1 MQEPFSHPYLYLLFY
16 GQDAIGDFIPTKQ
29 LREKYD
35 APRHE
40 LPYER
45 PEDDTSPGS

>member
-1 MQEPFSHPYLYLLFY
+1 MQEPFPHPYLYLLFY
-16 GQDAIGDFIPTKQ
+16 GQDANGDFIPTKQ

-40 LPYER
+40 LPYEKL
-45 PEDDTSPGS
+45 EDDTSPGS